1 MFSPSFLPSFLFL
14 YIHYNPGR
22 ANFCGPLDRSLL
34 ALIVAQAE
42 PHRFCG
48 PQDTYPGRGR
58 GFAQVLTQFA
68 AQSNF
73 YCCEYP
79 LSPDLTNDADR
90 DHLVASNPSQ
100 AVQSRAEQSRAEQGS
115 QAPHTRSRDGAK
127 VEESL
132 SKLWLPQSYNCRRPP
147 ESHHRKRS
155 KNKGFHRIIHFI
167 RYYLSFVSLF

>member
-1 MFSPSFLPSFLFL
+1 MPIFFLFSQPSISFGFIHPFISFHRAFRAFIMFSPSFLPSFLFL

-100 AVQSRAEQSRAEQGS
+100 AVQSRAEQSRARQSGP
-115 QAPHTRSRDGAK
+115 PHTIERW
-127 VEESL
+127 
-132 SKLWLPQSYNCRRPP
+132 SKSGRV
-147 ESHHRKRS
+147 
-155 KNKGFHRIIHFI
+155 IIKI
-167 RYYLSFVSLF
+167 VASTIL